1 MSFDPYEE
9 RHWFAASVLV
19 SLTMPSNQ
27 LSLVAARSG
36 WRWAASIVR
45 GGFLC
50 ALCLAA
56 VGCAK
61 NEYKPPPPPRV
72 EVATPDVETVQEYHY
87 YTGTTEA
94 SKSVEV
100 RARVQGYL

>member
-1 MSFDPYEE
+1 
-9 RHWFAASVLV
+9 
-19 SLTMPSNQ
+19 MPSDQ
-27 LSLVAARSG
+27 SSLVAPRAV
-36 WRWAASIVR
+36 WRRAASIVR
-45 GGFLC
+45 GSFLC
-50 ALCLAA
+50 ALCLAT

-72 EVATPDVETVQEYHY
+72 EVATPEVETVQKYHY

-100 RARVQGYL
+100 RARVQGYLSSINFTDGADVN